1 MSTPTLR
8 NWLSQAPFSLCFSS
22 GFFGFFAHAGM
33 VSVLEE
39 ESLLPTRLMGSSAGA
54 LVSGLWAS
62 GLKTSE
68 MKPLLIDLKKESF
81 WDPGIGLGLLKGDLF
96 DELLRS
102 FLKCERFE
110 ETKVPVQMTAF
121 NCFKLRGELFSSG
134 DLASAIRASC
144 TFPGLFHPIWINGM
158 PYIDG
163 GVTDRS
169 GLLGAQEGER
179 ILYHHLASRSRLRT
193 MAGLTSAPARAQT
206 VTLMLNKLPRCGPT
220 LLHQAQLAFECA
232 QEQTL
237 RLLDTALEPRPSTG
251 FDGCWLSDHS
261 SLSEHHH
268 VTP

>member
-8 NWLSQAPFSLCFSS
+8 DWLSKVPFSLCLSS

-33 VSVLEE
+33 VSILEE
-39 ESLLPTRLMGSSAGA
+39 ESLIPTRLMGSSAGA

-62 GLKTSE
+62 GLTTSE
-68 MKPLLIDLKKESF
+68 MKALLIDLKKESF

-110 ETKVPVQMTAF
+110 DTQVPVQMTAF
-121 NCFKLRGELFSSG
+121 NCFKLRGELFNRG

-144 TFPGLFHPIWINGM
+144 TFPGLFQPTWINGI

-169 GLLGAQEGER
+169 GLLGAQGEER

-193 MAGLTSAPARAQT
+193 MLGLTSAPARAQT
-206 VTLMLNKLPRCGPT
+206 VTLILHHLPRCGPT
-220 LLHQAQLAFECA
+220 LLHQAQVAFECA
-232 QEQTL
+232 REQML
-237 RLLDTALEPRPSTG
+237 GLLDTPLQPRPSIG
-251 FDGCWLSDHS
+251 FDECWLIEKEMFTESA
-261 SLSEHHH
+261 
-268 VTP
+268 T